1 MFILD
6 SHNHLGE
13 CSIFGM
19 DFSEEALLSSMQK
32 CGVEGAI
39 LQPFPGCKDVAS
51 THDRIYA
58 LSQKYPGKVFGNSS
72 VNPHAPR
79 DTYINETKRAIQ
91 DLGFKAIK
99 LHTIGHV
106 VNPLSADGRF
116 VMETAKELKVP
127 VCMHTGT
134 GIPFSLPSLAI
145 PLAKDFPH
153 PIILLH
159 SGGGW
164 LSAEAIVVA
173 QQCENIYL
181 ETSWCAPS
189 QILGAIKAIGSSR
202 VMFGSDSL
210 INLENE
216 INKFTSLGLTDAQLE
231 DVFHKTAQT
240 AYSL

>member
-13 CSIFGM
+13 CSIFGL

-32 CGVEGAI
+32 CGVEGAVI
-39 LQPFPGCKDVAS
+39 MPFPGCKDVVAI
-51 THDRIYA
+51 HNRIDA
-58 LSQKYPGKVFGNSS
+58 LAQNHPGKIFGIAS
-72 VNPHAPR
+72 VNPHGPR
-79 DTYINETKRAIQ
+79 DAYLKETKRAIQ

-99 LHTIGHV
+99 LHTVGHAV
-106 VNPLSADGRF
+106 IPLSEDGRF

-145 PLAKDFPH
+145 PLAKDFPY
-153 PIILLH
+153 PLVLAH
-159 SGGGW
+159 SGAGL
-164 LSAEAIVVA
+164 LSAEAIVAA
-173 QQCENIYL
+173 QQCDNIYL
-181 ETSWCAPS
+181 ETSCCTPS
-189 QILGAIKAIGSSR
+189 QILGAIKTIGSSR

-231 DVFHKTAQT
+231 DVFYKTAQT
-240 AYSL
+240 AYAL